1 MDLSSAC
8 LIRKQS
14 LPSPLSDLE
23 FTAYH
28 DKLPLARPAGHSLG
42 APLVLSDQIRVSTMS
57 SVLLTKWELGKG
69 EQSANP
75 EHVLKAIKDGPCW
88 RTRTQ
93 CSESRESVC
102 IGGHRIVAS
111 ISGQPVHTL
120 SPSMHAPQ
128 ILPWSTKKVV
138 EMNCR
143 SCGAHKKNVG
153 SKCHGHGEDD
163 TFILL
168 SENSTLGKRAVT

>member
-1 MDLSSAC
+1 MDLSSR
-8 LIRKQS
+8 LFDPKTIS
-14 LPSPLSDLE
+14 PPSPLSDLE

-69 EQSANP
+69 EQSAKP
-75 EHVLKAIKDGPCW
+75 EHVLKAIKDGPW

-111 ISGQPVHTL
+111 ISGPPV
-120 SPSMHAPQ
+120 PSFRQCTP
-128 ILPWSTKKVV
+128 PKY
-138 EMNCR
+138 
-143 SCGAHKKNVG
+143 
-153 SKCHGHGEDD
+153 CHGVP
-163 TFILL
+163 
-168 SENSTLGKRAVT
+168 KK